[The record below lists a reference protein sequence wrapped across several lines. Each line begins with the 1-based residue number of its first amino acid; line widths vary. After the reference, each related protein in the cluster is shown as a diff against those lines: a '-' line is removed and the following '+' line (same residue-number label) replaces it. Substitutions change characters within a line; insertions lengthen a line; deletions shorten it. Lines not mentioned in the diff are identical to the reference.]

1 MGPPS
6 RYGKKACRIVPAY
19 SLNAILNPAASR
31 EARSIRRLHRA
42 NLPADTLELARFLI
56 GKTLVHDSPAGRMSG
71 RIVETEAYPV
81 GDAAGHAF
89 PGLRIANRSLFL
101 ERGHAYVRFT
111 YGSCWIFNITAETP
125 GVGAGVLIRAIEPM
139 EGIALMSR
147 NRGVSRATDLARGPG
162 RLTGALGIDK
172 RFDGIDLCDPKSPIW
187 LGAGLRTAP
196 RVGVSVRIGISRAA
210 HRKLRFYER
219 GSPFVS
225 GPLRLRE

>member
-1 MGPPS
+1 
-6 RYGKKACRIVPAY
+6 VPEY
-19 SLNAILNPAASR
+19 SLNAILNAAASG
-31 EARSIRRLHRA
+31 EAQSIRRLKRA
-42 NLPADTLELARFLI
+42 DLPADTVELARFLI
-56 GKTLVHDSPAGRMSG
+56 GKTLVHDLAEGRMAG

-101 ERGHAYVRFT
+101 GRGHAYVRFT

-125 GVGAGVLIRAIEPM
+125 GVGAGVLVRAIEPL
-139 EGIALMSR
+139 EGIALMAR
-147 NRGVSRATDLARGPG
+147 NRGASRVTDLARGPG
-162 RLTGALGIDK
+162 RLTAALGIDK

-187 LGAGLRTAP
+187 LGARLKPAP
-196 RVGVSVRIGISRAA
+196 RIGVSVRIGISRAA

-225 GPLRLRE
+225 GPLRLRS